1 LKAQQLAPFLLAAMA
16 TSSVVRA
23 EQAPLPGST
32 RRATL
37 VVTRGAGAEDCPTA
51 EGFAERVGAIST
63 SSSLHSDPRQPTD
76 TWVYL
81 ELNHDLGRYSASL
94 QLLGR
99 RQGSRTL
106 SDVGANCSSLTDA
119 VAVTLALLLDANEHE
134 PASSPKAAPVFPSKA
149 APSAPA
155 PPAPAPPRYA
165 VVLGGGAA
173 FGLLAEPAPWATL
186 GVETLLGKHI
196 RLGVGGA
203 LALPQRVHYLQ
214 GYTEL
219 SLAWGYARG
228 CALALTSNAGL
239 ELALCVAP
247 MLGAMSGTGWRYDFV
262 AKKRW
267 SWLALAGGPQVFGP
281 LAAPAFWWLS
291 VMAVAPLTLRG
302 FAVSVDGKP
311 HDTFVVPRIGALAS
325 LGIGVRF

>member
-1 LKAQQLAPFLLAAMA
+1 MKAQQLAPFLLAAMA

-23 EQAPLPGST
+23 EQAPLPGPT

-51 EGFAERVGAIST
+51 QGFAERVGAIST
-63 SSSLHSDPRQPTD
+63 SGSLQSDPQQPTD

-99 RQGSRTL
+99 RQGSRIL

-119 VAVTLALLLDANEHE
+119 VAVTLALLLDERE
-134 PASSPKAAPVFPSKA
+134 PAPSAKTAPAFPPQA
-149 APSAPA
+149 VPSAPA
-155 PPAPAPPRYA
+155 PPAPAPAPPRYA
-165 VVLGGGAA
+165 IVLGGGAA

-186 GVETLLGKHI
+186 GVETLVGKHV

-228 CALALTSNAGL
+228 CALALSTNAGL
-239 ELALCVAP
+239 EVMLCLAP